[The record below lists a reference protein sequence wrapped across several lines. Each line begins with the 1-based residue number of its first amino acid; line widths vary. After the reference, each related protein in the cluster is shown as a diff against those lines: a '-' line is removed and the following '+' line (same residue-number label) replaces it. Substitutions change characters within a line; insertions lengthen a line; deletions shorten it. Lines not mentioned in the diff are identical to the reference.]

1 MAKFREVS
9 VLALICFHSFA
20 AEKTPN
26 APSSPDA
33 APEFRVTVNVYNGIN
48 LPRDELSRAQ
58 REAERIFSY
67 AGIHLIWA
75 TGPLASDVNS
85 DTPSETWSP
94 PTLQLRIW
102 PRSVAGNRPSSPDTL
117 GFCLS
122 FKNSDAVVLA
132 DAVRKH
138 AVHGGPSFADF
149 PGLAMAHELGHLLL
163 RSTRHSAAG
172 IMRARLTEK
181 GLRDDDRGYLRF
193 TADEAESMRT
203 EVRRRMG
210 AESASK

>member
-1 MAKFREVS
+1 MAKFREAS
-9 VLALICFHSFA
+9 ALALICFHSFA
-20 AEKTPN
+20 QKT
-26 APSSPDA
+26 PSSPDS
-33 APEFRVTVNVYNGIN
+33 APELRVTVNVYNGIN
-48 LPRDELSRAQ
+48 LPTDELSRAE

-67 AGIHLIWA
+67 AEIHLTWT

-85 DTPSETWSP
+85 DTPSETTNP

-102 PRSVAGNRPSSPDTL
+102 PRSVAGNRLSSPDTL

-132 DAVRKH
+132 DAVKKH
-138 AVHGGPSFADF
+138 AVYGGASFADLL
-149 PGLAMAHELGHLLL
+149 GLAMAHELGHLLL
-163 RSTRHSAAG
+163 QSARHSAAG

-193 TADEAESMRT
+193 TADEAESIRT

-210 AESASK
+210 VGSASK